1 MSVSYDVA
9 AIGNAIVDVIA
20 PADDA
25 FLVDNALAKGAM
37 TLIDEA
43 RASELYARMAAG
55 IETSGG
61 SAGNTVAGVAS
72 LGGRA
77 AYVGKVAK
85 DQLGEVF
92 IHDTRALGVH
102 FQTPQLNSGAATG
115 RCLINVT
122 PDGERTMCTF
132 LGAST
137 ELTAADVDAAV
148 IEGAAIVYLEGYL
161 FDPPEARRAFAKAAG
176 LARASGRTLAIT
188 LSDAFV
194 VERHRAALLAFI
206 ETEVDLL
213 FANEVEI
220 TSLFE
225 TADFDAA
232 ARAIRGIARIAA
244 VTRSEKGSVVVTADG
259 IATRSRPSRSTSWS
273 TPPARATSTP
283 PASCSA
289 LARGRPLADCARL
302 GGLAAAEVISHYGPR
317 PQVSLAEL
325 AAAHGLA

>member
-37 TLIDEA
+37 TLIDAA

-92 IHDTRALGVH
+92 IHDTRSLGVH

-176 LARASGRTLAIT
+176 LAQASGRTLAIT

-206 ETEVDLL
+206 AAEVDLV
-213 FANEVEI
+213 FANEVEL

-232 ARAIRGIARIAA
+232 TRAIRGIARIAA
-244 VTRSEKGSVVVTADG
+244 VTRSEKGSVIVTAEACEVVEAFPVDKLVDTTG
-259 IATRSRPSRSTSWS
+259 AGDQY
-273 TPPARATSTP
+273 AAGFML
-283 PASCSA
+283 A

>member
-37 TLIDEA
+37 TLIDAA

-92 IHDTRALGVH
+92 IHDTRSLGVH

-194 VERHRAALLAFI
+194 VERHRAALLSFI
-206 ETEVDLL
+206 EAEVDLV
-213 FANEVEI
+213 FANEVEL

-232 ARAIRGIARIAA
+232 TRAIRGIARIAA
-244 VTRSEKGSVVVTADG
+244 VTRSEKGSVVVTADAYEAVEAFPVDKLVDTTG
-259 IATRSRPSRSTSWS
+259 AGDQY
-273 TPPARATSTP
+273 AAGFML
-283 PASCSA
+283 A

-317 PQVSLAEL
+317 PEVSLAEL

>member
-1 MSVSYDVA
+1 MSASYDVA

-25 FLVDNALAKGAM
+25 FLADNALTKGAM
-37 TLIDEA
+37 ILIDEPQA
-43 RASELYARMAAG
+43 QALYGRMAAG
-55 IETSGG
+55 VETSGG

-77 AYVGKVAK
+77 AYIGKVAK

-92 IHDTRALGVH
+92 IHDTRSLGVH

-115 RCLINVT
+115 RSLINVT

-132 LGAST
+132 LGASNQ
-137 ELTAADVDAAV
+137 LTAADVDPAL

-188 LSDAFV
+188 LSDSFV
-194 VERHRAALLAFI
+194 VERHRRALLEFI
-206 ETEVDLL
+206 ETEIDLV
-213 FANEVEI
+213 FANEAEI

-232 ARAIRGIARIAA
+232 VRAIRGIANLAA
-244 VTRSEKGSVVVTADG
+244 VTRSEKGSVVVTPDAA
-259 IATRSRPSRSTSWS
+259 IAVEAFPVDKLIDTTG
-273 TPPARATSTP
+273 AGDQYA
-283 PASCSA
+283 AGFMLG
-289 LARGRPLADCARL
+289 LARGRPLGVCAKL

>member
-1 MSVSYDVA
+1 MSISFDVA

-20 PADDA
+20 PAEDD
-25 FLVDNALAKGAM
+25 FLDAHQLAKGAM
-37 TLIDEA
+37 MLIDAA
-43 RASELYARMAAG
+43 RAHELYGKMAAG
-55 IETSGG
+55 LETSGG

-72 LGGRA
+72 LGARA
-77 AYVGKVAK
+77 AYIGKVAK

-102 FQTPQLNSGAATG
+102 FDTRPLNGGAATG
-115 RCLINVT
+115 RSLINVT

-137 ELTAADVDAAV
+137 ELTAADVEPAL
-148 IEGAAIVYLEGYL
+148 IEGSAIVYLEGYL

-176 LARASGRTLAIT
+176 LARAAGRTLALT

-194 VERHRAALLAFI
+194 VERHRRGLLEFI

-213 FANEVEI
+213 FANEAEI
-220 TSLFE
+220 CSLFE
-225 TADFDAA
+225 TDDFEAA
-232 ARAIRGIARIAA
+232 LRSIRGRVNIAA
-244 VTRSEKGSVVVTADG
+244 VTRSEKGSVVVTPEGREAVAAFPVAKVVD
-259 IATRSRPSRSTSWS
+259 ATGAGDQYAAGFMVGFSQN
-273 TPPARATSTP
+273 
-283 PASCSA
+283 
-289 LARGRPLADCARL
+289 RPLEACARL
-302 GGLAAAEVISHYGPR
+302 GGLAAAECISHYGAR